1 MSYPSPPPHSS
12 HTLALRSGPRPPL
25 LLVQRK
31 DPSFAGAGAMG
42 RRKFRLSAMIP
53 NYWFHKLRDMRRAHR
68 HRGGGGGGGSAMLPS
83 SSSSSPRG
91 PRGGPKPATP
101 RRASVALAHR
111 PSYYYT
117 TRDRLPPPSPSPAQQ
132 PRATEEDQLLP
143 LPQSPPRSSMRRHR
157 VGPVR
162 VGRVLEPVAEPPDAA
177 QRRRD
182 MHICG
187 KDASEFRK
195 PTATTTPDG
204 ALGGKVIASDTDII
218 IDLLAE
224 DMSERMLRPIVT
236 RPARRDDRKETEI
249 DRCELKKEAHVD
261 HAAMT
266 PRASC
271 ATEQGSKGNPRRSS
285 VSTGRRLKTR
295 ANSPRLASTRSGKV
309 KSAKTPAPS
318 PRKKTSPPPLAES
331 FAVVKASAD
340 PRKDFRESMEEMI
353 AEKGIRDATD
363 LEDLLACYLA
373 LNAAEYHDLIVEVFE
388 QIWTGLA
395 GVSEP

>member
-1 MSYPSPPPHSS
+1 
-12 HTLALRSGPRPPL
+12 
-25 LLVQRK
+25 
-31 DPSFAGAGAMG
+31 MG

-53 NYWFHKLRDMRRAHR
+53 NYWFHKLRDMRRAHS
-68 HRGGGGGGGSAMLPS
+68 HRGGGGGGGGSAMLPS
-83 SSSSSPRG
+83 SSSSSSPRG
-91 PRGGPKPATP
+91 PRGGLKPATP
-101 RRASVALAHR
+101 RRGSVALAHR

-117 TRDRLPPPSPSPAQQ
+117 TRDRLPPPSTSSAQQ
-132 PRATEEDQLLP
+132 PRANEEDQILP

-182 MHICG
+182 RHIGG
-187 KDASEFRK
+187 KDASEFQK
-195 PTATTTPDG
+195 PTATATPDG

-236 RPARRDDRKETEI
+236 RPARREERKETEI
-249 DRCELKKEAHVD
+249 DRCEFKKETHVD

-266 PRASC
+266 PRASS
-271 ATEQGSKGNPRRSS
+271 ATEQGSKGSPRRSS
-285 VSTGRRLKTR
+285 VSTGHRLKTR
-295 ANSPRLASTRSGKV
+295 ANSPRLASNRSGKS

-318 PRKKTSPPPLAES
+318 PKKKTTTTPPPPPLAES